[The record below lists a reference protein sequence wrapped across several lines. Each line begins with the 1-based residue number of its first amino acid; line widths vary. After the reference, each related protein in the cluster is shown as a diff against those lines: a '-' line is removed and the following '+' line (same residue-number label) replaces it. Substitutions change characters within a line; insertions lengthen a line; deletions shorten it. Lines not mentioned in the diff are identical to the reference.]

1 MPLSCKFTTNIVPL
15 YNFSNNFCKF
25 APCNRCK
32 SRTNSAMRK
41 IVKIIVV
48 ALLFGAMFVSCHRSA
63 TKHSGESDTLSYI
76 IGLNVGHSLMEMDS
90 TLNIEAV
97 CLAIRD
103 VYNGTQ
109 KMTLEEARDYYLAE
123 KTYFVHEKA
132 QAYQERYLTDLS
144 KRDRKYVRTR
154 SGVTYKILRLGDQSH
169 VGSMSARDTVKI
181 VFKLTDEHGT
191 VIVEADTLR
200 DSYRNLLKGLQEVVK
215 LAGDGA
221 HFNAWLPSKTAYDV
235 SGNKELGIGAN
246 VMLNYDVEILDI
258 KYNR

>member
-1 MPLSCKFTTNIVPL
+1 MKRLISF
-15 YNFSNNFCKF
+15 
-25 APCNRCK
+25 
-32 SRTNSAMRK
+32 
-41 IVKIIVV
+41 VV
-48 ALLFGAMFVSCHRSA
+48 VVLMFGAMFVSCHRNSA
-63 TKHSGESDTLSYI
+63 KLDGGADTLSYV

-90 TLNIEAV
+90 TLNVEAV
-97 CLAIRD
+97 CAAIRD

-132 QAYQERYLTDLS
+132 KAHQERYLTDLS

-154 SGVTYKILRLGDQSH
+154 SGVTYKILKLGDQSH
-169 VGSMSARDTVKI
+169 TGSMSSRDTVKI
-181 VFKLTDEHGT
+181 AFKLTDEQGR

-235 SGNKELGIGAN
+235 EGNEELGIGAN